1 MASTFQNGVMY
12 ACFAVL
18 ALLACVCMLVG
29 FRQVGMWLRA
39 RLCPIAL
46 VAFASAAIIAT
57 CDAQKRGNEASR
69 APLPRGEYT
78 VSITPRSV
86 GEAALLPLPGA
97 VTNAKWRAHG
107 AFEDAFY
114 IRATNWWARM
124 PDGRWM
130 DRLRI
135 LSSAGFRSRGVGG
148 GAWTNYPPPFTQKLS
163 LAPEAN
169 WPLLGRDSSF
179 WHATTPSNTLVVSWI
194 GGLYARSHTNL
205 VDFQAEI
212 FNDGS
217 LDYRYADRTEH
228 FAASLPFDLDGD
240 GLENS
245 VDPDPLTA
253 GPDAHGTNAEWY
265 NTVCSNVLE
274 AVASGSTGTTGILP
288 VGNGGTGTTGILPV
302 DGDSVLSW
310 RADVNSNAYYFVDV
324 VTERGPAPIYFT
336 GDRES
341 RLGNPVVVA
350 LAGVTNR
357 VPLLIGV
364 DYAVTSDTPFTVSF
378 PIDYIHPT
386 VTTNGVADYN
396 VRWPLNFV
404 FTESLT
410 ESNRVYTV
418 TVEPYDP
425 GGVLTWE
432 GGGMRS
438 GASSGCGCGCLSC
451 MGYSASFSCSSIC
464 TCHGECKAVGRY
476 AFETA
481 LFAVTGGECRCGFD
495 DPPPDSPPSPH
506 EPNDPP
512 SLTITFSKP
521 AVIFEDSFL
530 EKPGVTM
537 PRRST
542 RVRLTIDAYGGSG
555 GGTFSVTGVKMS
567 KLFAIGGNVVLPY
580 GDELPPG
587 GSYHATGVYEGIE
600 GSDELNDVEVQGSLV
615 PRYYPYNTSTST
627 ATLTSVKV
635 ALTAEYIARDNP
647 CQTRHTYGVGEKV
660 KFTVTPA
667 LSVVNLRAVKWDIA
681 DRSTPYDTFSGIVPS
696 AIPDAGTYLQ
706 VYDADA
712 SAQRVYI
719 CPATATS
726 PNISVAFN
734 GVEYRPAMAIVEP
747 SEVVSPTASGTWD
760 IGFGN
765 VGFGHLRVENYIG
778 PFHVSFRGVGFA
790 EIPCDEAVPPTGYF
804 ATTNYTGPLTHT
816 FGAGAGNVSVIGNGN
831 YWCRDDAGN
840 YIAVNH
846 WSEGTLVWKI
856 PIGWIRFQS
865 ENNPQDWAF
874 ECDYERHRD
883 ASSRPLLVGGRT
895 DAYTQTFSIDSSG
908 TTALEKFGWRMTRS
922 RWSFSGTVE
931 KVNGR

>member
-57 CDAQKRGNEASR
+57 CDAQKRGNEAAR

-135 LSSAGFRSRGVGG
+135 LSSGGFRARGVGG

-163 LAPEAN
+163 LAPKAN
-169 WPLLGRDSSF
+169 WPLLDRDSSF

-310 RADVNSNAYYFVDV
+310 RAEVNSNAYYFVDV
-324 VTERGPAPIYFT
+324 VTERGPAPIYFS
-336 GDRES
+336 GDRDS

-410 ESNRVYTV
+410 ESNRVYTA

-425 GGVLTWE
+425 GGAFTSDPPL
-432 GGGMRS
+432 R
-438 GASSGCGCGCLSC
+438 GAPCGCV
-451 MGYSASFSCSSIC
+451 SFSGNTIVFGCSPTCECGGIC
-464 TCHGECKAVGRY
+464 KKGILYYLLGGA
-476 AFETA
+476 AFA
-481 LFAVTGGECRCGFD
+481 ATGGVCRCGFD
-495 DPPPDSPPSPH
+495 DPIPQVAVLH
-506 EPNDPP
+506 EPTDPP
-512 SLTITFSKP
+512 ALSITFSKP
-521 AVIFEDSFL
+521 AVIFEEAYLDS
-530 EKPGVTM
+530 EYGARPK
-537 PRRST
+537 RST
-542 RVRLTIDAYGGSG
+542 RVQLTVSAYGGTHGGSLSLSSQNLGKLSSVG
-555 GGTFSVTGVKMS
+555 GGTIDLPAVTNIVPYESFFSTCVYEAADVSGSMNDIKVFGTFTETETGVSSDSNGSLTAVKLEFTPDYSIDNCPHRHRVGVRETAKCSWMPTAATVTCVAGMGGSTDLRNGMWHYIAPLMAGASPYLTAVCQGVKYPLAWDVVEPQAVVAKSADAFDYGVPTNVTGGAGMDLELVI
-567 KLFAIGGNVVLPY
+567 LPTNVSFMGIAVQEVPSDYKDPQGYFSNPYFDFMWSHTTNRGAGVWHNIHAHNYFMNDYAEMGDRLP
-580 GDELPPG
+580 GM
-587 GSYHATGVYEGIE
+587 T
-600 GSDELNDVEVQGSLV
+600 
-615 PRYYPYNTSTST
+615 TSGEIT
-627 ATLTSVKV
+627 
-635 ALTAEYIARDNP
+635 DDD
-647 CQTRHTYGVGEKV
+647 TYGWIAGTMNWFIPVGWNETGSCETDTPVKEFCVYWQRFRMASDGTLEVEKLENIV
-660 KFTVTPA
+660 QRRTNTVVR
-667 LSVVNLRAVKWDIA
+667 LN
-681 DRSTPYDTFSGIVPS
+681 GNIVP
-696 AIPDAGTYLQ
+696 L
-706 VYDADA
+706 
-712 SAQRVYI
+712 
-719 CPATATS
+719 
-726 PNISVAFN
+726 
-734 GVEYRPAMAIVEP
+734 RP
-747 SEVVSPTASGTWD
+747 
-760 IGFGN
+760 
-765 VGFGHLRVENYIG
+765 R
-778 PFHVSFRGVGFA
+778 
-790 EIPCDEAVPPTGYF
+790 
-804 ATTNYTGPLTHT
+804 
-816 FGAGAGNVSVIGNGN
+816 
-831 YWCRDDAGN
+831 
-840 YIAVNH
+840 
-846 WSEGTLVWKI
+846 
-856 PIGWIRFQS
+856 
-865 ENNPQDWAF
+865 
-874 ECDYERHRD
+874 
-883 ASSRPLLVGGRT
+883 
-895 DAYTQTFSIDSSG
+895 
-908 TTALEKFGWRMTRS
+908 
-922 RWSFSGTVE
+922 
-931 KVNGR
+931 

>member
-18 ALLACVCMLVG
+18 ALLACVCAFVG
-29 FRQVGMWLRA
+29 FRQVGRWLRA

-57 CDAQKRGNEASR
+57 CDAQKRGNEAAR

-78 VSITPRSV
+78 VSIT
-86 GEAALLPLPGA
+86 PLPGA

-135 LSSAGFRSRGVGG
+135 LSSGGFRARGVGG

-169 WPLLGRDSSF
+169 WPLLDRDSSF

-245 VDPDPLTA
+245 VDPDSLTA

-302 DGDSVLSW
+302 DGDCVLSW

-324 VTERGPAPIYFT
+324 VAERGPAPIYFT
-336 GDRES
+336 GDRDS

-364 DYAVTSDTPFTVSF
+364 DYSVTSDTPFTVSF

-386 VTTNGVADYN
+386 VTTNGVADYS
-396 VRWPLNFV
+396 VHWPLNFV

-451 MGYSASFSCSSIC
+451 MGFSIGFNCSTIC
-464 TCHGECKAVGRY
+464 TCHGECHAVGGY
-476 AFETA
+476 AFENA
-481 LFAVTGGECRCGFD
+481 LFAVTGGVCRCGFD
-495 DPPPDSPPSPH
+495 DPQPYGPSPH
-506 EPNDPP
+506 DPSDPP
-512 SLTITFSKP
+512 SIFISFSKP
-521 AVIFEDSFL
+521 AVIFEDAY
-530 EKPGVTM
+530 EDKPGVTVA
-537 PRRST
+537 RRST
-542 RVRLTIDAYGGSG
+542 RVGLTIDIYGGPHG
-555 GGTFSVTGVKMS
+555 GAFLLSDQNLS
-567 KLFAIGGNVVLPY
+567 KLTKISGNVLLPY
-580 GDELPPG
+580 GLQLAAYE
-587 GSYHATGVYEGIE
+587 SFHATGVFEGVVP
-600 GSDELNDVEVQGSLV
+600 SDSENDVKVIGSFLEADTDAIFG
-615 PRYYPYNTSTST
+615 NSS
-627 ATLTSVKV
+627 
-635 ALTAEYIARDNP
+635 
-647 CQTRHTYGVGEKV
+647 Q
-660 KFTVTPA
+660 
-667 LSVVNLRAVKWDIA
+667 LSVVRVELQPNVVAPNNYALNRHSFGVCELVKHIQTPSSPVVTWNPVGGGSNEIVNASDYYRCPLDGCENPLRAEIGNVYYIPKIKVIEPEGMQSKVTKPLVYSNAVHRGEVGGIGMQLRLFVLPLDVSFSEIA
-681 DRSTPYDTFSGIVPS
+681 VEEVPCFTYKVEGYFENPY
-696 AIPDAGTYLQ
+696 
-706 VYDADA
+706 
-712 SAQRVYI
+712 
-719 CPATATS
+719 
-726 PNISVAFN
+726 FN
-734 GVEYRPAMAIVEP
+734 GA
-747 SEVVSPTASGTWD
+747 
-760 IGFGN
+760 
-765 VGFGHLRVENYIG
+765 
-778 PFHVSFRGVGFA
+778 FA
-790 EIPCDEAVPPTGYF
+790 HTG
-804 ATTNYTGPLTHT
+804 GWW
-816 FGAGAGNVSVIGNGN
+816 GAGAGNWIDVDIDNRFGE
-831 YWCRDDAGN
+831 YDEAA
-840 YIAVNH
+840 YID
-846 WSEGTLVWKI
+846 KI
-856 PIGWIRFQS
+856 PWLTPEGIVTTNIAYAWTSDYAYIDNPFGW
-865 ENNPQDWAF
+865 N
-874 ECDYERHRD
+874 
-883 ASSRPLLVGGRT
+883 VK
-895 DAYTQTFSIDSSG
+895 G
-908 TTALEKFGWRMTRS
+908 TTGNTIPHKQFGEYIQDTIMLDSHGRVGVFKLDNWVERS
-922 RWSFSGTVE
+922 TNDVIHLYGPKATE
-931 KVNGR
+931 EE

>member
-1 MASTFQNGVMY
+1 MAAT
-12 ACFAVL
+12 
-18 ALLACVCMLVG
+18 LV
-29 FRQVGMWLRA
+29 RDVRLPKA
-39 RLCPIAL
+39 REEWY
-46 VAFASAAIIAT
+46 T
-57 CDAQKRGNEASR
+57 CAMKN
-69 APLPRGEYT
+69 T
-78 VSITPRSV
+78 VSVAPRSV
-86 GEAALLPLPGA
+86 GEAELLPLPGA
-97 VTNAKWRAHG
+97 VTNAKWRARG

-135 LSSAGFRSRGVGG
+135 LSSGGFRARGVGG

-169 WPLLGRDSSF
+169 WHLLEDATGGTPFVPVNGQDARSPSLF

-288 VGNGGTGTTGILPV
+288 V

-324 VTERGPAPIYFT
+324 VAERGPAPIYFT
-336 GDRES
+336 GDRDS

-451 MGYSASFSCSSIC
+451 VGFSIGFNCSAIC
-464 TCHGECKAVGRY
+464 TCHGECHAVGGY
-476 AFETA
+476 AFENA
-481 LFAVTGGECRCGFD
+481 LFAVTGGVCRCGFD
-495 DPPPDSPPSPH
+495 DPQPYGPSPH
-506 EPNDPP
+506 DPSDPP
-512 SLTITFSKP
+512 SIFISFSKP
-521 AVIFEDSFL
+521 AVIFEDAY
-530 EKPGVTM
+530 EDKPGVTV

-542 RVRLTIDAYGGSG
+542 RVGLTIDIYGGPHG
-555 GGTFSVTGVKMS
+555 GAFLLSDQNLS
-567 KLFAIGGNVVLPY
+567 KLTKISGNVLLPY
-580 GDELPPG
+580 GLQLAAYE
-587 GSYHATGVYEGIE
+587 SFHATGVFEGVVP
-600 GSDELNDVEVQGSLV
+600 SDSENDVKVIGSFLEADTDAV
-615 PRYYPYNTSTST
+615 FGNSS
-627 ATLTSVKV
+627 
-635 ALTAEYIARDNP
+635 
-647 CQTRHTYGVGEKV
+647 Q
-660 KFTVTPA
+660 
-667 LSVVNLRAVKWDIA
+667 LSVVRVELRPRVVAPKNFSPQRHSYGVCELVRHLQTPSTPVVTWNPTGGGSNEMFAGSQHYRCPLDGCENPLRAEIGTVHYTPLIDVQEPFGVESTAERPIVYSNAVHKGEAGGIGMKLYLYITPLEVSFSEIA
-681 DRSTPYDTFSGIVPS
+681 VEEVPCL
-696 AIPDAGTYLQ
+696 TYEAEG
-706 VYDADA
+706 YF
-712 SAQRVYI
+712 
-719 CPATATS
+719 T
-726 PNISVAFN
+726 NIYFN
-734 GVEYRPAMAIVEP
+734 GA
-747 SEVVSPTASGTWD
+747 
-760 IGFGN
+760 
-765 VGFGHLRVENYIG
+765 
-778 PFHVSFRGVGFA
+778 FA
-790 EIPCDEAVPPTGYF
+790 HTG
-804 ATTNYTGPLTHT
+804 GQW
-816 FGAGAGNVSVIGNGN
+816 GAGAGRWADVDRNNQFGEYDEAAYNDKIPWLTPNGTPTTNAAYAWTEGYVYIDNPFGWHVKGTSGNTPPYKVFGEN
-831 YWCRDDAGN
+831 IQDTIMLDEHGRVG
-840 YIAVNH
+840 
-846 WSEGTLVWKI
+846 VWKLNN
-856 PIGWIRFQS
+856 WVIRTTNDVVSLFGPK
-865 ENNPQDWAF
+865 E
-874 ECDYERHRD
+874 HR
-883 ASSRPLLVGGRT
+883 
-895 DAYTQTFSIDSSG
+895 
-908 TTALEKFGWRMTRS
+908 E
-922 RWSFSGTVE
+922 
-931 KVNGR
+931 

>member
-18 ALLACVCMLVG
+18 ALLACVCTLVG

-46 VAFASAAIIAT
+46 VSFASAAIIAT
-57 CDAQKRGNEASR
+57 CDAQKRGNEAAR
-69 APLPRGEYT
+69 ASRGEYT

-86 GEAALLPLPGA
+86 GEAELLPLPGA

-135 LSSAGFRSRGVGG
+135 LSSGGFRARGVGG
-148 GAWTNYPPPFTQKLS
+148 GAWTNYPAPFEQKLS

-169 WPLLGRDSSF
+169 WPLLDRDSSF

-274 AVASGSTGTTGILP
+274 AVASGI
-288 VGNGGTGTTGILPV
+288 TGTTGILPV
-302 DGDSVLSW
+302 DGDCVLSW
-310 RADVNSNAYYFVDV
+310 CADVNSNAYYFVDV

-336 GDRES
+336 GDRDS

-451 MGYSASFSCSSIC
+451 MGFSIGFNCSAIC
-464 TCHGECKAVGRY
+464 TCHGECHAVGGY
-476 AFETA
+476 AFEDT
-481 LFAVTGGECRCGFD
+481 LFAVTGGVCRCGFD
-495 DPPPDSPPSPH
+495 DPPPDSPPSSH
-506 EPNDPP
+506 GPNDPP

-521 AVIFEDSFL
+521 AVIFEDAY
-530 EKPGVTM
+530 EDKPGVTV

-542 RVRLTIDAYGGSG
+542 RVRLTIDAYGGPAG
-555 GGTFSVTGVKMS
+555 ANLWLTGVNLG
-567 KLFAIGGNVVLPY
+567 KLVAVNGGASFPY
-580 GDELPPG
+580 SQMLAPG
-587 GSYHATGVYEGIE
+587 ESYYATGMYDGVLESGVA
-600 GSDELNDVEVQGSLV
+600 NDIKVSGSLV
-615 PRYYPYNTSTST
+615 PNEQGENIQTNAQLTVIRILLTPEVNPPSEATSG
-627 ATLTSVKV
+627 
-635 ALTAEYIARDNP
+635 
-647 CQTRHTYGVGEKV
+647 RHTYGVCEFVRLFQFPSIPAVVWNPAGGGSNAVSRTGYSCYRFPLNACENPLRAEVDEVFYVPRLSCIEPSGIIAREVELCTYGLPAGKAGGV
-660 KFTVTPA
+660 GLLLAFYVTPFTVSVSEIAVEEVPCDDGSVNGYFRHVMPTNAWSHTRLAGAGIWDDVDLDNRVSGRNRIRDEAGIYEELPPITPDGTITNDYSYGWMDG
-667 LSVVNLRAVKWDIA
+667 LMIWQIPFGWHVRG
-681 DRSTPYDTFSGIVPS
+681 TSGETDPS
-696 AIPDAGTYLQ
+696 GNIAGTTQ
-706 VYDADA
+706 EF
-712 SAQRVYI
+712 YI
-719 CPATATS
+719 DQWGHAAVRKFNNQATRR
-726 PNISVAFN
+726 IDDRRFFN
-734 GVEYRPAMAIVEP
+734 GVEVHGNIV
-747 SEVVSPTASGTWD
+747 
-760 IGFGN
+760 I
-765 VGFGHLRVENYIG
+765 
-778 PFHVSFRGVGFA
+778 
-790 EIPCDEAVPPTGYF
+790 
-804 ATTNYTGPLTHT
+804 
-816 FGAGAGNVSVIGNGN
+816 
-831 YWCRDDAGN
+831 
-840 YIAVNH
+840 
-846 WSEGTLVWKI
+846 
-856 PIGWIRFQS
+856 Q
-865 ENNPQDWAF
+865 
-874 ECDYERHRD
+874 
-883 ASSRPLLVGGRT
+883 
-895 DAYTQTFSIDSSG
+895 QT
-908 TTALEKFGWRMTRS
+908 E
-922 RWSFSGTVE
+922 
-931 KVNGR
+931 

>member
-18 ALLACVCMLVG
+18 ALLACVCAFVG
-29 FRQVGMWLRA
+29 FRQVGRWLRA

-57 CDAQKRGNEASR
+57 CDAQKRGNEAAR

-78 VSITPRSV
+78 VSVTPRSV
-86 GEAALLPLPGA
+86 GAALLPLPGA

-135 LSSAGFRSRGVGG
+135 LSSGGFRARGVGG

-169 WPLLGRDSSF
+169 WPLLDRDSSF
-179 WHATTPSNTLVVSWI
+179 WHAATPSNTLVVSWI
-194 GGLYARSHTNL
+194 GGLYARSYTNL

-217 LDYRYADRTEH
+217 FDYRYADRTEH

-274 AVASGSTGTTGILP
+274 AVASGI
-288 VGNGGTGTTGILPV
+288 TGTTGILPV
-302 DGDSVLSW
+302 DGDCVLSW
-310 RADVNSNAYYFVDV
+310 CADVNSNAYYFVDV

-336 GDRES
+336 GDRDS

-350 LAGVTNR
+350 LAGITNR

-396 VRWPLNFV
+396 VHWPLNFV

-451 MGYSASFSCSSIC
+451 MGFSIGFNCSAIC
-464 TCHGECKAVGRY
+464 TCHGECHAVGGY
-476 AFETA
+476 AFENA
-481 LFAVTGGECRCGFD
+481 LFAVTGGVCRCGFD
-495 DPPPDSPPSPH
+495 DPQPYGPSPH
-506 EPNDPP
+506 DPSDPP
-512 SLTITFSKP
+512 SIFISFSKP
-521 AVIFEDSFL
+521 AVIFEDVY
-530 EKPGVTM
+530 EDKPGVTVA
-537 PRRST
+537 RRST
-542 RVRLTIDAYGGSG
+542 RVGLTIDIYGGPHG
-555 GGTFSVTGVKMS
+555 GAFLLSDQNLS
-567 KLFAIGGNVVLPY
+567 KLTKISGNVLLPY
-580 GDELPPG
+580 GLQLAAYE
-587 GSYHATGVYEGIE
+587 SFHATGVFEGVVP
-600 GSDELNDVEVQGSLV
+600 SDSENDVKVIGSFLEADTDAV
-615 PRYYPYNTSTST
+615 FGNSS
-627 ATLTSVKV
+627 
-635 ALTAEYIARDNP
+635 
-647 CQTRHTYGVGEKV
+647 Q
-660 KFTVTPA
+660 
-667 LSVVNLRAVKWDIA
+667 LSVVRVELRPRVVAPKNFSPQRHSYGVCELVRHLQTPSTPVVTWNPTGGGSNEMFAGSQHYRCPLDGCENPLRAEIGTVHYTPLIDVQEPFGVESTAERPIVYSNAVHKGEAGGIGMKLYLYITPLEVSFSEIA
-681 DRSTPYDTFSGIVPS
+681 VEEVPCL
-696 AIPDAGTYLQ
+696 TYEAEG
-706 VYDADA
+706 YF
-712 SAQRVYI
+712 
-719 CPATATS
+719 T
-726 PNISVAFN
+726 NIYFN
-734 GVEYRPAMAIVEP
+734 GA
-747 SEVVSPTASGTWD
+747 
-760 IGFGN
+760 
-765 VGFGHLRVENYIG
+765 
-778 PFHVSFRGVGFA
+778 FA
-790 EIPCDEAVPPTGYF
+790 HTG
-804 ATTNYTGPLTHT
+804 GQW
-816 FGAGAGNVSVIGNGN
+816 GAGAGRWADVDRNNQFGEYDEAAYNDKIPWLTPNGTPTTNAAYAWTEGYVYIDNPFGWHVKGTSGNTPPYKVFGEN
-831 YWCRDDAGN
+831 IQDTIMLDEHGRVG
-840 YIAVNH
+840 
-846 WSEGTLVWKI
+846 VWKLNN
-856 PIGWIRFQS
+856 WVIRTTNDVVSLFGPK
-865 ENNPQDWAF
+865 E
-874 ECDYERHRD
+874 HR
-883 ASSRPLLVGGRT
+883 
-895 DAYTQTFSIDSSG
+895 
-908 TTALEKFGWRMTRS
+908 E
-922 RWSFSGTVE
+922 
-931 KVNGR
+931 

>member
-18 ALLACVCMLVG
+18 ALLACVCAFVG
-29 FRQVGMWLRA
+29 FRQVGRWLRA

-78 VSITPRSV
+78 VSVAPRSV
-86 GEAALLPLPGA
+86 GEAELLPLPGA
-97 VTNAKWRAHG
+97 VTNAKWRARG

-135 LSSAGFRSRGVGG
+135 LSSGGFRARGVGG

-169 WPLLGRDSSF
+169 WPLLDHDSSF

-288 VGNGGTGTTGILPV
+288 VGNGNTGTTGILPV
-302 DGDSVLSW
+302 DDDCVLSW

-324 VTERGPAPIYFT
+324 IAERGPAPIYFT
-336 GDRES
+336 GDRDS

-386 VTTNGVADYN
+386 VTTNGIADYN

-600 GSDELNDVEVQGSLV
+600 GSDELNDVEVQGILV
-615 PRYYPYNTSTST
+615 PNYHPYNTSTST

-647 CQTRHTYGVGEKV
+647 CQTRHTYGVGERVHFNATPRLSAVEYSVV
-660 KFTVTPA
+660 KSDNGQPSVYETFENEFTV
-667 LSVVNLRAVKWDIA
+667 
-681 DRSTPYDTFSGIVPS
+681 
-696 AIPDAGTYLQ
+696 
-706 VYDADA
+706 DA
-712 SAQRVYI
+712 SVSRIYT
-719 CPATATS
+719 CPMVSIS
-726 PNISVAFN
+726 PDVTVSLA
-734 GVEYRPAMAIVEP
+734 GCQYRPILNIVEP
-747 SEVVSPTASGTWD
+747 SHVVTQKAEFYGVCWPWGECGEAGLRTW
-760 IGFGN
+760 
-765 VGFGHLRVENYIG
+765 NYIA
-778 PFHVSFRGVGFA
+778 PFHVSFQGVA
-790 EIPCDEAVPPTGYF
+790 VSEIPCNEAIQPTGYF
-804 ATTNYTGPLTHT
+804 TNLTSHFT
-816 FGAGAGNVSVIGNGN
+816 HGVDEGAGIAMWIKTNN
-831 YWCRDDAGN
+831 YWTVDDAYTSS
-840 YIAVNH
+840 YITN
-846 WSEGTLVWKI
+846 WSHGTLYWKN
-856 PIGWIRFQS
+856 PIGWHRK
-865 ENNPQDWAF
+865 NPSGNKWQRIF
-874 ECDYERHRD
+874 VPDYEINTN
-883 ASSRPLLVGGRT
+883 ANSRALLIGGRT
-895 DAYTQTFSIDSSG
+895 DAYLQRRTIQEDGTFI
-908 TTALEKFGWRMTRS
+908 TEKFGFWISRTRWCHIKLG
-922 RWSFSGTVE
+922 RYGEEGETVQWFHHSQ
-931 KVNGR
+931 

>member
-46 VAFASAAIIAT
+46 VVFASAAIIAT
-57 CDAQKRGNEASR
+57 CDAQKRGNEAAR

-135 LSSAGFRSRGVGG
+135 LSSGGFRARGVGG

-163 LAPEAN
+163 LAPETN
-169 WPLLGRDSSF
+169 WPLLDRDSSF
-179 WHATTPSNTLVVSWI
+179 WHAATPSNTLVVSWI

-274 AVASGSTGTTGILP
+274 AVASG
-288 VGNGGTGTTGILPV
+288 GTGTTGILPV
-302 DGDSVLSW
+302 DDDCVLSW

-324 VTERGPAPIYFT
+324 IAERGPAPIYFT
-336 GDRES
+336 GDRDS

-396 VRWPLNFV
+396 VRWPLDFV
-404 FTESLT
+404 FTESIG
-410 ESNRVYTV
+410 ESNRVYTA

-425 GGVLTWE
+425 GGAFTSDPPL
-432 GGGMRS
+432 R
-438 GASSGCGCGCLSC
+438 GAPCGCV
-451 MGYSASFSCSSIC
+451 SFSGNTIAFGCSPTCECGGIC
-464 TCHGECKAVGRY
+464 KKGILYYLLGGA
-476 AFETA
+476 AFA
-481 LFAVTGGECRCGFD
+481 ATGGVCRCGFD
-495 DPPPDSPPSPH
+495 DPVPPDPVSY
-506 EPNDPP
+506 DPTNAP
-512 SLTITFSKP
+512 ALSITFSKP
-521 AVIFEDSFL
+521 AVIFEEAYLDS
-530 EKPGVTM
+530 EYGARPK
-537 PRRST
+537 RST
-542 RVRLTIDAYGGSG
+542 RVQLTVSAYGGTHGGSLSLSSQNLGKLSAVGGGTIDLPAVTNIVPYESFFSTCVYEAADVSGSMNDIKVLGTFTETETGVSSDSIGSLTAVKLEFTPDYSIDNCPHRHRVGIRETAKCSWMPTAATVTCVAGMGGSTDLRNGMWHYIAPLTAGASPYLTAVCQGVLYQLALDVVEPESVVAKSAVAFDYGVPTNVAGGAGMELELVILPTNVSFMGIAVQEVPSDYKDPQGYFANPYFDFMWSHTTNMRAGVWHNIQAHNVFMYDYAEMGDCLPNMTPDGEIADEDAYGW
-555 GGTFSVTGVKMS
+555 
-567 KLFAIGGNVVLPY
+567 I
-580 GDELPPG
+580 
-587 GSYHATGVYEGIE
+587 
-600 GSDELNDVEVQGSLV
+600 
-615 PRYYPYNTSTST
+615 
-627 ATLTSVKV
+627 
-635 ALTAEYIARDNP
+635 
-647 CQTRHTYGVGEKV
+647 
-660 KFTVTPA
+660 
-667 LSVVNLRAVKWDIA
+667 
-681 DRSTPYDTFSGIVPS
+681 
-696 AIPDAGTYLQ
+696 AGTMNWFIP
-706 VYDADA
+706 VGWNRP
-712 SAQRVYI
+712 S
-719 CPATATS
+719 
-726 PNISVAFN
+726 SVATDAPVKEFC
-734 GVEYRPAMAIVEP
+734 VYWQRFKMA
-747 SEVVSPTASGTWD
+747 SD
-760 IGFGN
+760 
-765 VGFGHLRVENYIG
+765 
-778 PFHVSFRGVGFA
+778 
-790 EIPCDEAVPPTGYF
+790 
-804 ATTNYTGPLTHT
+804 
-816 FGAGAGNVSVIGNGN
+816 
-831 YWCRDDAGN
+831 
-840 YIAVNH
+840 
-846 WSEGTLVWKI
+846 GTL
-856 PIGWIRFQS
+856 
-865 ENNPQDWAF
+865 E
-874 ECDYERHRD
+874 
-883 ASSRPLLVGGRT
+883 
-895 DAYTQTFSIDSSG
+895 
-908 TTALEKFGWRMTRS
+908 
-922 RWSFSGTVE
+922 VE
-931 KVNGR
+931 KLENIVQRKTNTVVRLNGDVVPLRPR

>member
-12 ACFAVL
+12 ACFAAL
-18 ALLACVCMLVG
+18 ALLACVCAFVG
-29 FRQVGMWLRA
+29 FRQVGRWLRA
-39 RLCPIAL
+39 RLCPISL

-57 CDAQKRGNEASR
+57 CDAQKRGNEAER

-78 VSITPRSV
+78 VSVTPRSV

-135 LSSAGFRSRGVGG
+135 LSSGGFRARGVGG

-169 WPLLGRDSSF
+169 WPLLDRDSSF

-217 LDYRYADRTEH
+217 FDYRYADRTEH

-288 VGNGGTGTTGILPV
+288 VGNGNTGTTGILPV
-302 DGDSVLSW
+302 DGDSVLTW

-324 VTERGPAPIYFT
+324 VAERGPAPIYFT
-336 GDRES
+336 GDRDS
-341 RLGNPVVVA
+341 RLGNPVIVA

-451 MGYSASFSCSSIC
+451 MGFSIGFNCSSIC

-481 LFAVTGGECRCGFD
+481 LFAVAGGECRCGFD

-600 GSDELNDVEVQGSLV
+600 GSDELNDVEVQGILV
-615 PRYYPYNTSTST
+615 PNYYPYNTSTST

-660 KFTVTPA
+660 HLSTIPA
-667 LSVVNLRAVKWDIA
+667 LESITYRALKADVSDSV
-681 DRSTPYDTFSGIVPS
+681 TPYDTVRDGDRFGRVSEV
-696 AIPDAGTYLQ
+696 
-706 VYDADA
+706 DA
-712 SAQRVYI
+712 SQERIYI
-719 CPATATS
+719 CPAVSTTPDITVFFAA
-726 PNISVAFN
+726 VK
-734 GVEYRPAMAIVEP
+734 YRPAMTVVEP
-747 SEVVSPTASGTWD
+747 SEVVSPAAFWTGDFWPTQ
-760 IGFGN
+760 
-765 VGFGHLRVENYIG
+765 VGFGCMSITNYIG
-778 PFHVSFRGVGFA
+778 PFHVSFKGVMVA
-790 EIPCDEAVPPTGYF
+790 EIPCNEAIPPTGFF
-804 ATTNYTGPLTHT
+804 ASTNYTGELTHNYN
-816 FGAGAGNVSVIGNGN
+816 AGAGRLLNIKQDN
-831 YWCRDDAGN
+831 YWRQDDAGRDGVVGN
-840 YIAVNH
+840 WDSGVL
-846 WSEGTLVWKI
+846 TWKV
-856 PIGWIRFQS
+856 PIGWKRFLYEDQ
-865 ENNPQDWAF
+865 EARGATY
-874 ECDYERHRD
+874 ECDYEIYTNKM
-883 ASSRPLLVGGRT
+883 SRPLLIGGRT
-895 DAYTQTFSIDSSG
+895 DAYVQTFRIDSDG
-908 TTALEKFGWRMTRS
+908 TTTIEKFGWRMTRS

-931 KVNGR
+931 KTE